1 MHSDRRVSTGNA
13 VSWRHGLGQR
23 GHQTTE
29 GRGMFAKRLRLRE
42 MVPSSVRSRRAR
54 LRGAGLALAAA
65 IVAGACGTAMT
76 IPTGTG
82 PSNSLWSSYSPFAT
96 NSPWSTNSPTQA
108 PSPSAWGSPSDLAT
122 QSPSPVGT
130 AASFDSVMGH
140 AALAAPAADYGA
152 VAGGQIDD
160 FGFDLLRPGA
170 RGARGGRLSRLG
182 GHRCL
187 GRRHRAPI
195 AHPDAGLRGASRK
208 WPASSCGGSAVGEEP

>member
-1 MHSDRRVSTGNA
+1 
-13 VSWRHGLGQR
+13 
-23 GHQTTE
+23 
-29 GRGMFAKRLRLRE
+29 MFAKRLRLRE

-130 AASFDSVMGH
+130 AAWFDSVMGH

-160 FGFDLLRPGA
+160 FGFDLLRRLDSTGNLCASPTSIALALAMVRPGA

-195 AHPDAGLRGASRK
+195 AHPDAGLREASRK
-208 WPASSCGGSAVGEEP
+208 WPASGCGRSAVGEEP